1 MIRKQRVVITPEII
15 NQIFDLRNK
24 EYSYSAIAQ
33 EIGIVPQSVYN
44 ILKKYTIVEWELIK
58 K

>member
-44 ILKKYTIVEWELIK
+44 ILKKYTIVE
-58 K
+58 